1 MEEAPAPGGRARRW
15 QGLVAL
21 DFARQGF
28 SGRVGAGRSQSGAG
42 PSVAPPQPHPHTP
55 GCAKVPC
62 IDRPGPGEMRTRH
75 SYLTALL
82 PEQRCA
88 SLGLGGGRRGG
99 VGGPERQE
107 QNGTVDH
114 SHCVR
119 WLLKGM

>member
-1 MEEAPAPGGRARRW
+1 MLAEAGSLGLGPPGFFWEGGGGAKSKWGGALSGSAPAPPSHPWLRSYAHW
-15 QGLVAL
+15 Q
-21 DFARQGF
+21 
-28 SGRVGAGRSQSGAG
+28 
-42 PSVAPPQPHPHTP
+42 
-55 GCAKVPC
+55 KVPC

-99 VGGPERQE
+99 VGGPERRE

-114 SHCVR
+114 SHCV
-119 WLLKGM
+119 